1 MASLKESN
9 SITDLHLARLRSI
22 GRCNLSTYLLV
33 FFSLCGLISTAQA
46 QKRVKHEPVAK
57 TVYAIPRPVFDGLH
71 VGMSQDSAFMIMR
84 SIALRRDTLHV
95 DSTLILESDS
105 VRVFGQPAYLQLQIV
120 HKKIRTIVINY
131 HPLGG
136 FAYVNLRDVVT
147 QYIERLMGRGVV
159 TTEETLTHHRWE
171 TEDGTTEVSHSD
183 KYTRMFIRLGKP
195 RV

>member
-1 MASLKESN
+1 M
-9 SITDLHLARLRSI
+9 
-22 GRCNLSTYLLV
+22 GRNIAFMHVFVLFLLLLLLGMH
-33 FFSLCGLISTAQA
+33 SEAGA
-46 QKRVKHEPVAK
+46 QKRVKREAASK
-57 TVYAIPRPVFDGLH
+57 TEYVIPRPVFAGFH

-120 HKKIRTIVINY
+120 HKKVRTIVINY

-136 FAYVNLRDVVT
+136 FAYVNVRDVVT

>member
-1 MASLKESN
+1 MGSLKGSN
-9 SITDLHLARLRSI
+9 SITNVRSSPRSYI
-22 GRCNLSTYLLV
+22 RRRNVSMYLLV
-33 FFSLCGLISTAQA
+33 SLALCSLLSMAHA
-46 QKRVKHEPVAK
+46 QKRGKHKPVSK
-57 TVYAIPRPVFDGLH
+57 TVYVIPRPVFVGLH

-95 DSTLILESDS
+95 DSTLLLESDS

-120 HKKIRTIVINY
+120 HKRIRTIVINY

-159 TTEETLTHHRWE
+159 TTEETLTYHRWE

-183 KYTRMFIRLGKP
+183 KYTRIFIRLGKP